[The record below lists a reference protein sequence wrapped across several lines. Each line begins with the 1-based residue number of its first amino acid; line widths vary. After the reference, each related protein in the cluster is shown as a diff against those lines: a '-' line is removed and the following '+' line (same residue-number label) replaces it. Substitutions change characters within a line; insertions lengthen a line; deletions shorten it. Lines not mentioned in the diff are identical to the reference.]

1 MKSEVKERNMKK
13 NQEIKATQVEM
24 IKENLEKAQSVV
36 FVDYRG
42 LTVEEDTA
50 LRKKLREAGVT
61 YKVLKN
67 TLIKRAAS
75 ELSIEGLD
83 DHLNGPTAVAF
94 GITDPAAPAKIIGEF
109 IQQSKKMEIKCGL
122 VDKKYIDVKGVEALA
137 ELPSKEVL
145 VARLLGSMNAPI
157 SGLVTVLGGTL
168 RSLLYAINAVKEQKE
183 NAA

>member
-1 MKSEVKERNMKK
+1 MSK

-50 LRKKLREAGVT
+50 LRKKLREAGVE

-67 TLIKRAAS
+67 TLIKRAAD
-75 ELSIEGLD
+75 ELSITGLD
-83 DHLNGPTAVAF
+83 EHLNGPTAVAF
-94 GITDPAAPAKIIGEF
+94 GMTDPAAPAKIIGEY
-109 IQQSKKMEIKCGL
+109 IKQTKKMEVKCGL
-122 VDKKYIDVKGVEALA
+122 VDKKYIDARGVEALA
-137 ELPSKEVL
+137 EIPSKEVL
-145 VARLLGSMNAPI
+145 VAKLLGSMNAPI
-157 SGLVTVLGGTL
+157 TGLVSVLSGTL
-168 RSLLYAINAVKEQKE
+168 RKLVYAINAVKEQKE

>member
-1 MKSEVKERNMKK
+1 MSK

-50 LRKKLREAGVT
+50 LRKKLREAGVE

-67 TLIKRAAS
+67 TLIKRAAD
-75 ELSIEGLD
+75 ELS
-83 DHLNGPTAVAF
+83 
-94 GITDPAAPAKIIGEF
+94 AAPAKIIGEY
-109 IQQSKKMEIKCGL
+109 IKQTKKMEVKCGL
-122 VDKKYIDVKGVEALA
+122 VDKKYIDAKGVEALA
-137 ELPSKEVL
+137 EIPSKEVL
-145 VARLLGSMNAPI
+145 VAKLLGSMNAPI
-157 SGLVTVLGGTL
+157 TGLVSVLSGTL
-168 RSLLYAINAVKEQKE
+168 RKLVYAINAVKEQKE